1 MSAWTRYRRH
11 AELQRNGR
19 GLMRKLTPLALV
31 AALTLGACQST
42 DADTTMR
49 TAGGAGIGAAGG
61 AIIGAFTGSPGKRRT
76 HGREHPLASGGAS
89 QPARAQ

>member
-1 MSAWTRYRRH
+1 MRR
-11 AELQRNGR
+11 
-19 GLMRKLTPLALV
+19 LMLPLALV

-61 AIIGAFTGSPGKRRT
+61 AIIGAFTGSPGT
-76 HGREHPLASGGAS
+76 GAAIGAAMGGTSGFLYDQYGRSS
-89 QPARAQ
+89 FAR